1 MPRIVLASAS
11 ASRRRLLESA
21 GVKPKIMVSH
31 VDEESDFFNAMKPAD
46 MVIALAITKA
56 HTIREQID
64 FPAIIIGCDSTF
76 EFDSQSLGKP
86 ATPEIAIE
94 RASRVRGNSGLLHT
108 GHCIIDTTKDK
119 EISSIVTTKVTFD
132 NMTDAEID
140 ASFAKAA
147 ASGDE
152 EPEMG
157 DFEKAIEILRKKG
170 QKVAANRADRDS
182 SEGAAIAKVSTDKT
196 AGVVIS
202 LNCETDFVAKNDSF
216 VALANALADLAINFK
231 SKEAFLV

>member
-11 ASRRRLLESA
+11 VSRRRLLESA
-21 GVKPKIMVSH
+21 GLKPTIMVSH
-31 VDEESDFFNAMKPAD
+31 VDEETDFFNAMTPAD

-94 RASRVRGNSGLLHT
+94 RASRVRGNTGLLHT

-132 NMTDAEID
+132 DMTDAEI
-140 ASFAKAA
+140 
-147 ASGDE
+147 
-152 EPEMG
+152 
-157 DFEKAIEILRKKG
+157 
-170 QKVAANRADRDS
+170 ADY
-182 SEGAAIAKVSTDKT
+182 VSTGEPLHV
-196 AGVVIS
+196 AGGFTLDGFSSPFIPSIEGDYTNVVGIS
-202 LNCETDFVAKNDSF
+202 MPFVRK
-216 VALANALADLAINFK
+216 
-231 SKEAFLV
+231 AFEQLGYSWPEVKVMQ

>member
-21 GVKPKIMVSH
+21 GITPTIMVSH
-31 VDEESDFFNAMKPAD
+31 VDEETDFFNAMKPAD

-132 NMTDAEID
+132 NMTDAEIAD
-140 ASFAKAA
+140 YVATGEPLQVAGGFTLDGFSSPFIPSIEGDYTNVVGISMPFVRKAFEQLGY
-147 ASGDE
+147 SW
-152 EPEMG
+152 PEV
-157 DFEKAIEILRKKG
+157 
-170 QKVAANRADRDS
+170 KVMQ
-182 SEGAAIAKVSTDKT
+182 
-196 AGVVIS
+196 
-202 LNCETDFVAKNDSF
+202 
-216 VALANALADLAINFK
+216 
-231 SKEAFLV
+231 